1 MYFDL
6 RSANGQR
13 VSREVEIESPT
24 LPPVE
29 NKNKQIIAPGAEAKR
44 EEEKKKKQEEAE
56 LTKSE
61 VKPQGQKE
69 TETKEKRSEI
79 LEEKAE
85 RKDENSEIKDES
97 YEPKDTASKE
107 KLENDGETRASVK
120 KNIAE
125 NPQDKNDQT
134 NPSQQDGNK
143 ARVISQIE
151 KSDSESEI
159 TNERSEHDVLKSKER

>member
-56 LTKSE
+56 A
-61 VKPQGQKE
+61 E
-69 TETKEKRSEI
+69 TETKEKRSE
-79 LEEKAE
+79 EKAE
-85 RKDENSEIKDES
+85 RKDGNSEIKDES